1 MIKAIGFLSPL
12 EWLVE
17 NFSFK
22 KTEDSYPGSSDPGEF
37 FDRFTCV
44 DNVEGLNVP
53 TYLPLFLLG
62 SVTVSQ
68 MLMQRGRPAYFLP
81 FNSVID

>member
-12 EWLVE
+12 EWWVE

-53 TYLPLFLLG
+53 T
-62 SVTVSQ
+62 SVSARQ
-68 MLMQRGRPAYFLP
+68 CCGFSNANAKR
-81 FNSVID
+81 